1 MTRWIRFFLAIL
13 VGVGFGMLYG
23 WAIRP
28 VDYVDT
34 SPDTLRIDYKTDYI
48 LMVAEAYQGEGD
60 LQLVIRRLALLGNI
74 APVEMVY
81 EAILFAEKA
90 GYADADLAIMQ
101 ALMGALQTYNLTQ
114 DTPAP

>member
-13 VGVGFGMLYG
+13 VGVGLGLLYG
-23 WAIRP
+23 WVIRP

-60 LQLVIRRLALLGNI
+60 LQLVIRRLALLGNV

-90 GYADADLAIMQ
+90 GYADADLAMMQ
-101 ALMGALQTYNLTQ
+101 TLLGALQTYNLTQ
-114 DTPAP
+114 DTPEP